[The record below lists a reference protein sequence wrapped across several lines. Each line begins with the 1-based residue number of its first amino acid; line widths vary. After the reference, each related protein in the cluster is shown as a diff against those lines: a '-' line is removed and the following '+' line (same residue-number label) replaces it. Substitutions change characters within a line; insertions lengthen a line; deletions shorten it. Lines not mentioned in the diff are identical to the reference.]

1 VRSFVE
7 ELHLFIQDLS
17 DNKFLRGHFVMVEI
31 TQEMEGATALLGGM
45 AVLGALSLI
54 VIFALHSIVGT
65 TEFTLVTPPFLWC
78 LLRTSVSTRHSLE
91 YAYRDYLKFL
101 MIYGQQSSNEVA
113 R

>member
-1 VRSFVE
+1 
-7 ELHLFIQDLS
+7 
-17 DNKFLRGHFVMVEI
+17 MVEI

-65 TEFTLVTPPFLWC
+65 IEFTLVTPPFLWC

-91 YAYRDYLKFL
+91 YAYCDYLKFFL

>member
-31 TQEMEGATALLGGM
+31 TQKMEGATALLGGM

-54 VIFALHSIVGT
+54 VILHCT
-65 TEFTLVTPPFLWC
+65 QL
-78 LLRTSVSTRHSLE
+78 
-91 YAYRDYLKFL
+91 
-101 MIYGQQSSNEVA
+101 
-113 R
+113 

>member
-1 VRSFVE
+1 
-7 ELHLFIQDLS
+7 
-17 DNKFLRGHFVMVEI
+17 MVEI
-31 TQEMEGATALLGGM
+31 TQKMEGATALLGGM

>member
-1 VRSFVE
+1 
-7 ELHLFIQDLS
+7 
-17 DNKFLRGHFVMVEI
+17 MVEI

-65 TEFTLVTPPFLWC
+65 IEFTLVTPPFLWC
-78 LLRTSVSTRHSLE
+78 LLRTSVSTCHSLE
-91 YAYRDYLKFL
+91 YAYRDYFKFL

>member
-17 DNKFLRGHFVMVEI
+17 DNIFLRGHFVMVEI
-31 TQEMEGATALLGGM
+31 TQKMEGATALLGGM

-65 TEFTLVTPPFLWC
+65 TEFTLVTSPFLWGW
-78 LLRTSVSTRHSLE
+78 LRTSVSTCHSLE
-91 YAYRDYLKFL
+91 YAYGGYFKFL
-101 MIYGQQSSNEVA
+101 TIYGHQGFNEVA